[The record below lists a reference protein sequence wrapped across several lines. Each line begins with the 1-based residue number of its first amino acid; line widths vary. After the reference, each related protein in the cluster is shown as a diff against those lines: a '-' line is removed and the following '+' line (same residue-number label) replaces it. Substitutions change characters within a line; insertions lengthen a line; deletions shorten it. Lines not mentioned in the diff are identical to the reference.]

1 MKQLINGLS
10 ILLPFLGGSNMQLV
24 VSEIKASLQ
33 GEGKYTGYPTTFV
46 RLFGCNLRCKYC
58 DTLYALNGRKKRLSI
73 NTVLTEIGKLG
84 NKYICI
90 TGGEPL
96 IQESV
101 FVLVYELIGKGYIVT
116 IETNG
121 AVALDRDESRSY
133 SYCMDVKCPS
143 SGESDK
149 NILDNLDVLLSHD
162 EVKFVIYDYKDYQFA
177 VDTLKKYKTKASV
190 IFSPCFVNGKSNA
203 DQIADWMIEDKI
215 PNARLGVQMHRVIGI
230 Y

>member
-1 MKQLINGLS
+1 MH
-10 ILLPFLGGSNMQLV
+10 LV
-24 VSEIKASLQ
+24 VSEIVSSLQ
-33 GEGKYTGYPTTFV
+33 GEGKYTGYPTTFI

-58 DTLYALNGRKKRLSI
+58 DTLYALNGRKRKIGIETL
-73 NTVLTEIGKLG
+73 LTEVNKMG
-84 NKYICI
+84 NKYVCI

-96 IQESV
+96 LQDDVYCLI
-101 FVLVYELIGKGYIVT
+101 YELVDKGYIVS

-121 AVALDRDESRSY
+121 AVPIDGDLARSY
-133 SYCMDVKCPS
+133 SYCMDIKCPS
-143 SGESDK
+143 SGEADK
-149 NILDNLDVLLSHD
+149 NVYNNLGVLLSQD
-162 EVKFVIYDYKDYQFA
+162 EVKFVIYDYNDYTFA
-177 VDTLKKYKTKASV
+177 VDTLKKHKTLAKV